1 MFLRAHKKFF
11 KLIGCIKKQSISF
24 LIQSQLGNI
33 FDFFQNNYSILN
45 IVIANCTIY
54 KVFISVSLKGQTAEC
69 IQYNAFIPI

>member
-33 FDFFQNNYSILN
+33 FDFFLTEYSNNYSILN

-54 KVFISVSLKGQTAEC
+54 KV
-69 IQYNAFIPI
+69 